1 MAVLN
6 LVRPVLPAN
15 LLGLPAAVVPAGL
28 ADGLPAGVQIVGAR
42 FSEMRCLAAA
52 ESIEAAL
59 GALTPVDPT
68 REHGGAQ
75 HCRSLS

>member
-1 MAVLN
+1 VLN

-28 ADGLPAGVQIVGAR
+28 VDGLPAGVQIVGAR

-59 GALTPVDPT
+59 GTLTPVDPT

-75 HCRSLS
+75 HAAR